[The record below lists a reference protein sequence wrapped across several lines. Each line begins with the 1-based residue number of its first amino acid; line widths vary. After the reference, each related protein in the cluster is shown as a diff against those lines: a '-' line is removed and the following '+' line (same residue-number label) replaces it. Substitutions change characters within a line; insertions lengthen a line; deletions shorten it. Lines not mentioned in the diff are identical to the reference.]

1 MVDKID
7 PDQWKADLRFHVGNA
22 MAPYLSKSFR
32 DADFEFRGRV
42 LRGET
47 TQPPRD
53 QLVLDAINLAA
64 GPMLAREYVSRYL
77 PATTVSRA
85 ESIGSEEHTSELQS
99 LMRNSFAVFCLK
111 KKRHTR

>member
-1 MVDKID
+1 MVDKIE
-7 PDQWKADLRFHVGNA
+7 PDQWKAYLRFHVGNA

-42 LRGET
+42 VRGET
-47 TQPPRD
+47 TQPTRD

-64 GPMLAREYVSRYL
+64 GPMLAREYVSRSL

-85 ESIGSEEHTSELQS
+85 ESIAGEVRNALAGAVDRRDRTSTRL
-99 LMRNSFAVFCLK
+99 NSS
-111 KKRHTR
+111 HS

>member
-7 PDQWKADLRFHVGNA
+7 PDQWKAYLRFHVGNA

-53 QLVLDAINLAA
+53 QLVPDAINLAA
-64 GPMLAREYVSRYL
+64 GPMLAREYVR
-77 PATTVSRA
+77 
-85 ESIGSEEHTSELQS
+85 SEERRGGKGCVSTCRLGWRGNRE
-99 LMRNSFAVFCLK
+99 K
-111 KKRHTR
+111 KKK